1 MEKATQVIG
10 LLAGEC
16 SPIAS
21 PLEVIALK
29 KPPANPQLCLVYQ
42 EILPRVSR
50 SFYLTLRILPR
61 QLREP
66 IGLAYLLARIS
77 DTVADSQVIAK
88 TDRVEWL
95 ESFENLLLS
104 QQHPVS
110 EITAPLRIEAHS
122 HAGEKELLRS
132 IQSVVHGYW
141 ACDLEDRLHIQEV
154 IQIILRGQK
163 WDLRRFSAC
172 STPAIQS
179 LKEIGELREYTYLVA
194 GCVGAFWTRMCLR
207 HLSGSPAMEN
217 QQIEALGVRFG
228 QGLQWV
234 NILRDFRS
242 DLSSGRCYLPED
254 LWLPTGWR
262 PGGESDTY
270 PKAFVELWRQWVLEA
285 LSCLEDGWQYLKALP
300 MHWCRVRL
308 ACAWPLLFGVMTLA
322 RLTTPPGPHC
332 PPSKIGRWQVYEILF
347 RTLLSMRLPRVW
359 DDLFDQAVLRIRCD
373 LKGSS

>member
-1 MEKATQVIG
+1 M
-10 LLAGEC
+10 LAGEC

-88 TDRVEWL
+88 TDRVKWL
-95 ESFENLLLS
+95 ESFESLLLS

-110 EITAPLRIEAHS
+110 EITAQLRVEAHP

-179 LKEIGELREYTYLVA
+179 LKEMGELREYTYLVA

-262 PGGESDTY
+262 PGGESDAY

-285 LSCLEDGWQYLKALP
+285 LSCLEDGWRYLKALP

-332 PPSKIGRWQVYEILF
+332 PPPKIGRWQVYEILF